1 MASLQYMS
9 IMYSH
14 WCLKV
19 IWHQTMITRRQNM
32 LTCFRILCT
41 LYGQHSTGAIKYNK
55 YIYQTATYQLVS
67 QLQGKPHSNE
77 NKKSHSHNENISIKL
92 TQEHKL
98 YCQSRWS
105 NPWHITT
112 PQIQTDVSRA
122 ITVKKHEEV
131 KQQVLLV
138 VSVAVL
144 WLCVLAPPMRQT
156 LLGTFLP
163 SKIII
168 ICITTT
174 TRIINIITSIIT
186 IIRSVNTGYAR
197 YSKDVLRKP
206 KLHTGSVQN
215 ECSS

>member
-112 PQIQTDVSRA
+112 PQIQTDVRRA
-122 ITVKKHEEV
+122 ITVKKTWRS
-131 KQQVLLV
+131 QTAGTSCCLCSC
-138 VSVAVL
+138 SVAL
-144 WLCVLAPPMRQT
+144 RSRSTNASNLAWYV
-156 LLGTFLP
+156 
-163 SKIII
+163 SAI
-168 ICITTT
+168 
-174 TRIINIITSIIT
+174 
-186 IIRSVNTGYAR
+186 
-197 YSKDVLRKP
+197 
-206 KLHTGSVQN
+206 
-215 ECSS
+215 